1 MSSIFMPKSPIRSSL
16 WSASTRARCSSSAR
30 PVSPSRPGRPE
41 RYDYEYRRNGT
52 ANLFVFVDAHR
63 SWRKV
68 KVTERRTAI
77 DFAHCMRDLIDIH
90 YPDADRVRVV
100 LDNLSSHSPGA
111 LYDAF
116 PAQDAHR
123 ILRRLEFHH
132 TPKHA
137 SWLNMVEIEIGVLR
151 PQCINRRIADR
162 DTLEHEVAA
171 WEQQRN
177 QNGAKIN
184 WMFTTERA
192 RAKLARAYPQQVK
205 EP

>member
-1 MSSIFMPKSPIRSSL
+1 RH
-16 WSASTRARCSSSAR
+16 
-30 PVSPSRPGRPE
+30 
-41 RYDYEYRRNGT
+41 GT

-63 SWRKV
+63 PWRKV

-77 DFAHCMRDLIDIH
+77 DFAHCMRDLVDVH
-90 YPDADRVRVV
+90 YPEADRVRVV

-116 PAQDAHR
+116 PAPEAHR

-151 PQCINRRIADR
+151 TQCINRRIADR
-162 DTLEHEVAA
+162 DTLDREVAA

-177 QNGAKIN
+177 RDGAKII

-192 RAKLARAYPQQVK
+192 RAKLARAYPHPAVK
-205 EP
+205 ES